1 MKGIIL
7 AGGQGT
13 RLRPLTS
20 ATSKQLLPVYDKP
33 MIYYP
38 ISTLMHMGIREIA
51 LISDNQNLE
60 KFQKLLGDG
69 SVWGISIE
77 YFLQPKPEGI
87 AQAYKVTK
95 EFIDSSNSCLILGDN
110 IFVAQGLRMIAN
122 KPGYSSGAH
131 IYAYE
136 VSNPGLYGNIL
147 IKPDGTVENIIEKPH
162 VPISNFAVPGLY
174 ILDSSAPD
182 KFNELRKSSRG
193 EYEIIDLL
201 KLYVNEGS
209 LHASALPRGSAWFDT
224 GSVSDLFNAAEYI
237 KVIQNRQG
245 QIIGSP
251 EEIAFRN
258 GWKSEKD
265 LLKSIP
271 ENSNSEYYERLR
283 KLFKSGS
290 GSDFY

>member
-122 KPGYSSGAH
+122 KPGYASGAH

-182 KFNELRKSSRG
+182 KFNELSKSSRG

-258 GWKSEKD
+258 GWKSDKD
-265 LLKSIP
+265 LL
-271 ENSNSEYYERLR
+271 
-283 KLFKSGS
+283 
-290 GSDFY
+290 